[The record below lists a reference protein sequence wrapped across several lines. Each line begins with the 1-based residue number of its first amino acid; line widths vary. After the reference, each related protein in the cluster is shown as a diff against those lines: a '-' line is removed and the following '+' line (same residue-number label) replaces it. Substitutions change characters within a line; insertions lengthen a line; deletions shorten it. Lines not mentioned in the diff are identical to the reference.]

1 MNSVE
6 LIGRATRDPQVRYTS
21 EQMCVVSF
29 NIAVDRP
36 KRKDAEKQTD
46 FPHVVVYGKQA
57 ETCEK
62 YVKQGKLVSVQGSI
76 QTGSYTN
83 RNGDTVYTTDVVANR
98 IEFLDWGNNNKPQ
111 QEDAKQ
117 EEPKPVHQQTFEEI
131 NDDCPF

>member
-46 FPHVVVYGKQA
+46 FPHIVVYGKQA

-62 YVKQGKLVSVQGSI
+62 YVKQGKLISVQGSI

-98 IEFLDWGNNNKPQ
+98 VEFLDWGQQKPQ
-111 QEDAKQ
+111 ERPQERPQ
-117 EEPKPVHQQTFEEI
+117 PKQQTFEEI
-131 NDDCPF
+131 DDDCPF

>member
-46 FPHVVVYGKQA
+46 FPHIVVYGKQA

-62 YVKQGKLVSVQGSI
+62 YVKQGKLISVQGSI

-98 IEFLDWGNNNKPQ
+98 IEFLDWGQQKPQ
-111 QEDAKQ
+111 ERPQERPQ
-117 EEPKPVHQQTFEEI
+117 PKQQTFEEI
-131 NDDCPF
+131 DDDCPF

>member
-21 EQMCVVSF
+21 EQVCVVSF

-46 FPHVVVYGKQA
+46 FPHIVVYGKQA

-62 YVKQGKLVSVQGSI
+62 YVKQGKLISVQGSI

-98 IEFLDWGNNNKPQ
+98 IEFLDWGQQKPQ
-111 QEDAKQ
+111 ERPQERPQ
-117 EEPKPVHQQTFEEI
+117 PKQQTFEEI

>member
-21 EQMCVVSF
+21 EQTCVVSF

-46 FPHVVVYGKQA
+46 FPHIVVYGKQA

-62 YVKQGKLVSVQGSI
+62 YVKQGKLISVQGSI

-98 IEFLDWGNNNKPQ
+98 IEFLDWGQQKPQ
-111 QEDAKQ
+111 ERPQERPQ
-117 EEPKPVHQQTFEEI
+117 PKQQTFEEI
-131 NDDCPF
+131 DDDCPF

>member
-21 EQMCVVSF
+21 EQVCVVSF

-46 FPHVVVYGKQA
+46 FPHIVVYGKQA

-62 YVKQGKLVSVQGSI
+62 YVKQGKLISVQGSI

-98 IEFLDWGNNNKPQ
+98 IEFLDWGQQKPQ
-111 QEDAKQ
+111 EKPQERPQ
-117 EEPKPVHQQTFEEI
+117 PRQQTFEEI
-131 NDDCPF
+131 DDDCPF

>member
-46 FPHVVVYGKQA
+46 FPHIVVYGKQA

-98 IEFLDWGNNNKPQ
+98 VEFLDWGQQKPQ
-111 QEDAKQ
+111 ERQQEKPQ
-117 EEPKPVHQQTFEEI
+117 PKQQTFEEI
-131 NDDCPF
+131 DDDCPF

>member
-46 FPHVVVYGKQA
+46 FPHIVVYGKQA

-98 IEFLDWGNNNKPQ
+98 VEFLDWGNKPQ
-111 QEDAKQ
+111 Q
-117 EEPKPVHQQTFEEI
+117 EEPKPQPKQQTFEEI
-131 NDDCPF
+131 DDDCPF

>member
-46 FPHVVVYGKQA
+46 FPHIVVYGKQA

-62 YVKQGKLVSVQGSI
+62 YVKQGKLIGVQGSI

-98 IEFLDWGNNNKPQ
+98 VEFLDWGQQKP
-111 QEDAKQ
+111 EPKPKQ
-117 EEPKPVHQQTFEEI
+117 EEPVHQQTFEETD
-131 NDDCPF
+131 DDCPF

>member
-21 EQMCVVSF
+21 EQVCVVSF

-62 YVKQGKLVSVQGSI
+62 YVKQGKLISVQGSI

-98 IEFLDWGNNNKPQ
+98 VEFLDWGQQKPQ
-111 QEDAKQ
+111 ERPQERPQ
-117 EEPKPVHQQTFEEI
+117 PKQQTFEEI
-131 NDDCPF
+131 DDDCPF

>member
-46 FPHVVVYGKQA
+46 FPHIVVYGKQA

-62 YVKQGKLVSVQGSI
+62 YVKQGKLISVQGSI

-98 IEFLDWGNNNKPQ
+98 VEFLDWGNNNKPQ
-111 QEDAKQ
+111 P
-117 EEPKPVHQQTFEEI
+117 EPKPQPKQQTFEEI
-131 NDDCPF
+131 DDDCPF

>member
-46 FPHVVVYGKQA
+46 FPHIVVYGKQA

-62 YVKQGKLVSVQGSI
+62 YVKQGKLIGVQGSI

-98 IEFLDWGNNNKPQ
+98 VEFLDWGQQKPEP
-111 QEDAKQ
+111 QERPQ
-117 EEPKPVHQQTFEEI
+117 ERPQPKQQTFEEI
-131 NDDCPF
+131 DDDCPF

>member
-36 KRKDAEKQTD
+36 KRKDTEKQTD
-46 FPHVVVYGKQA
+46 FPHIVVYGKQA

-62 YVKQGKLVSVQGSI
+62 YVKQGKLISVQGSI

-98 IEFLDWGNNNKPQ
+98 VEFLDWGQQKPQ
-111 QEDAKQ
+111 ERPQEKPQ
-117 EEPKPVHQQTFEEI
+117 PKQQTFEEI
-131 NDDCPF
+131 DEDVPF